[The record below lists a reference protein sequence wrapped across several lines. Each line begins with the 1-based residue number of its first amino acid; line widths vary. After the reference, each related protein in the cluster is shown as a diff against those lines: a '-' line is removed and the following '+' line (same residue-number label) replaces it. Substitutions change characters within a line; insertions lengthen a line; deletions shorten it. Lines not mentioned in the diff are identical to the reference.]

1 MSQWFASRGS
11 ELHMTRELQ
20 SSPAH
25 GSQEW
30 HNGLVWVASR
40 APSYHA
46 AVQCCFSFPKPPL
59 ITEYCGPLCLYFLCS
74 TDSMRPWDFTD
85 RPSMFCTI
93 DIVSS
98 LREGPV
104 IWPFHCAQPRP
115 FNKVRDKE
123 IWDGVWDGV
132 QTKPCQRAL
141 WKLRGGKVRMPFL
154 LCYLWKLGMEVL
166 VVDVFQIGQSWRVKS
181 NGTYCKILSNGT
193 ALADH
198 DFQIVGSCKAPYIDV
213 TI

>member
-1 MSQWFASRGS
+1 MSSIW
-11 ELHMTRELQ
+11 LMMLQ
-20 SSPAH
+20 PSPH

-30 HNGLVWVASR
+30 RNVLVWVASR
-40 APSYHA
+40 VPSYHA
-46 AVQCCFSFPKPPL
+46 GVQCCFSFP
-59 ITEYCGPLCLYFLCS
+59 
-74 TDSMRPWDFTD
+74 DRPWSLNCMWLVLTVALFVYTSFAARTVWGLEMLQTD
-85 RPSMFCTI
+85 LVCSAPLMLSALWGKALWFDHFIVPSPGLSIKYGTKK
-93 DIVSS
+93 
-98 LREGPV
+98 R
-104 IWPFHCAQPRP
+104 
-115 FNKVRDKE
+115 
-123 IWDGVWDGV
+123 VWDGV

-141 WKLRGGKVRMPFL
+141 WKLTGGKVRMPFL

-198 DFQIVGSCKAPYIDV
+198 DFQIADSCKAPYIDV